1 MLHHEAAGWL
11 NGDRFLGLS
20 SLALDVLLSHWLSIY
35 SPWIISSI
43 LLNHSSIGSLML
55 LSGTMITDVINFRE
69 EYCITLSMTVFLHVF
84 RVSSKR
90 PGCSKEWTHGRPN
103 FTKLLIGNGLVV
115 CVCMCLHA
123 CTDKHFTRH
132 SVWPCGE
139 RLQIIHHCWIPIP
152 FILTIFPLIL
162 FIVISTFKK
171 SIASLGRSTK

>member
-20 SLALDVLLSHWLSIY
+20 SLDLDVLLSHWLSIY

-55 LSGTMITDVINFRE
+55 SSGTMITDVTNFRE

-103 FTKLLIGNGLVV
+103 FTKLLICNGLVV
-115 CVCMCLHA
+115 CVCA
-123 CTDKHFTRH
+123 CACMR
-132 SVWPCGE
+132 V
-139 RLQIIHHCWIPIP
+139 
-152 FILTIFPLIL
+152 LTN
-162 FIVISTFKK
+162 T
-171 SIASLGRSTK
+171 SLGILYGPVGSAYRSFITVGYLSLSS